1 MAIASWLPQI
11 FLALRRLLQLLKS
24 FKGLISRALRRIFA
38 RLAFI
43 WSVLRTNLGFR
54 RRGIGKSPSSSQDG
68 ECRTS
73 NARKVTTQ
81 SNHAKQGEV
90 SRFEPESI
98 SYTLIEQGK
107 KISLDDVALSAYP
120 FPGNIRATRS
130 HSLGS
135 LHRSAHNLA
144 TTVNNSSRS
153 SPRRRSEDSTYH
165 SGNLNDSNRAYP
177 FPSNIRATRSTDSL
191 ANSFRSVQNLA
202 TTVDN
207 ASRSSQHLESE
218 HSYHSA
224 NSNYSGSVYSH
235 GRTTAAPYLPQPS
248 RDISGWQKTTPTRHR
263 KPTMSTPNLE
273 VISPIDDMSP
283 TGNGEVDSLWV
294 PTRSITPVFMPLDEP
309 RISPRMPEDF
319 SDRRYDERPRM

>member
-54 RRGIGKSPSSSQDG
+54 RRGIGKPPSSSQDG

-90 SRFEPESI
+90 SRLEPKSI

-144 TTVNNSSRS
+144 TTVNNSSPS
-153 SPRRRSEDSTYH
+153 SQRRRSGDSY
-165 SGNLNDSNRAYP
+165 
-177 FPSNIRATRSTDSL
+177 
-191 ANSFRSVQNLA
+191 NSR
-202 TTVDN
+202 
-207 ASRSSQHLESE
+207 
-218 HSYHSA
+218 
-224 NSNYSGSVYSH
+224 NSNDSGSVYSR
-235 GRTTAAPYLPQPS
+235 GRTTAAPYLHQPS
-248 RDISGWQKTTPTRHR
+248 RDFPGWQQATPTPHR
-263 KPTMSTPNLE
+263 QHTISAPNLE
-273 VISPIDDMSP
+273 VITPIEAMSPI
-283 TGNGEVDSLWV
+283 GNGEVDSLRI
-294 PTRSITPVFMPLDEP
+294 PATRSATPEFTLLGESHILP
-309 RISPRMPEDF
+309 IMPEDF
-319 SDRRYDERPRM
+319 AGHRYDERPRM